1 MYTFKAENEYGDILE
16 LTHSPDYTVTG
27 IEGLDPPKASINT
40 SVVASFDGSRFN
52 SSRMGE
58 RNIVVTVVIEREI
71 EENRIRLYRYFKPK
85 KKVRLY
91 YKNGSRDVFIDGY
104 VEDFQISPFDQRQR
118 AQISVICP
126 EPFFQAMEEMMI
138 SFSTLSKEFYFPFA
152 IGAEGV
158 PFSIMET
165 NPTKVMT
172 NNGDVE
178 SGLVILL
185 QTTGE
190 VRNPRIYNVD
200 TNEFFGLDITMQAG
214 DLVTINTNKGR
225 KSVSL
230 RREGSTENIINSIRR
245 GSSWF
250 QIASGENTF
259 TYEADNAVENLVC
272 TFRYT
277 DKFEGV

>member
-1 MYTFKAENEYGDILE
+1 M
-16 LTHSPDYTVTG
+16 YTVTG
-27 IEGLDPPKASINT
+27 IEGLNPPKAAVNT
-40 SVVASFDGSRFN
+40 SVVASFDGSRYN

-58 RNIVVTVVIEREI
+58 RNLVITAVIEREI
-71 EENRIRLYRYFKPK
+71 EANRIRLYRYFKPK

-91 YKNGSRDVFIDGY
+91 YKNGLRNVFIDGY
-104 VEDFQISPFDQRQR
+104 VEDFQISPFDQRQK

-259 TYEADNAVENLVC
+259 TYEADTAVENLVC